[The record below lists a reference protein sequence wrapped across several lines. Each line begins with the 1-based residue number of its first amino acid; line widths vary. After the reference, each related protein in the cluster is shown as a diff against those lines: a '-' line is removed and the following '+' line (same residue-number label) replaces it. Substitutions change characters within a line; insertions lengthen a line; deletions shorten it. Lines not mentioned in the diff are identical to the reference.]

1 MTTYTAT
8 LALLDEH
15 EAAVRDHVR
24 AALDRLERERG
35 IRTDAMQFAARVD
48 SEQHSAKRHVI
59 AWGMESGDMN
69 AVLRSE
75 IARYRELAERSR
87 GVDQQQEREAA

>member
-8 LALLDEH
+8 LALIDEL
-15 EAAVRDHVR
+15 ETAVREHVQ
-24 AALDRLERERG
+24 AALDKLERDKG
-35 IRTDAMQFAARVD
+35 IKSDPMQFSARVD
-48 SEQHSAKRHVI
+48 IEQHSAKRHVI
-59 AWGMESGDMN
+59 AWGIESGDVE

>member
-1 MTTYTAT
+1 MSAYTAT
-8 LALLDEH
+8 LTLIDEL
-15 EAAVRDHVR
+15 ETAVRDHVR
-24 AALDRLERERG
+24 ATLDKLERDKG
-35 IRTDAMQFAARVD
+35 IRTDAMQFSARVG

-59 AWGMESGDMN
+59 AWGIESGDVE